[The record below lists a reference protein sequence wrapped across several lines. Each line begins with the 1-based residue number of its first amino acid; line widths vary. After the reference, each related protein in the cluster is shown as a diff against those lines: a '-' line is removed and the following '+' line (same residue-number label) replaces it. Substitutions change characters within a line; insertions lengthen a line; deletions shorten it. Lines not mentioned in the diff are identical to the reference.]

1 MPISPL
7 FTSIHTKEFEIYF
20 SQCAPNEQLKYTEL
34 CNIFQL
40 VAAEHAEVG
49 GISFT
54 DMQAFNQ
61 AWVMSKMRIE
71 VNQLPKWRD
80 LITVKTWI
88 VSLENSRSVRA
99 MEMYLG
105 DTKLA
110 GCESFWAV
118 FNTQTRRPEALNLP
132 HDHFERFENLHP
144 TVERVKKVPIIKN
157 GLLIGNRK
165 IYLSDLDVVNHVNNV
180 KYLEWCLD
188 FVKDIDVLTSTFKTL
203 DMNYLRELTLN
214 NEVEIFQENNDG
226 FKNFSIKNEG
236 NLCFSLQIGF

>member
-1 MPISPL
+1 MPISPS

-20 SQCAPNEQLKYTEL
+20 SQCAPNELLKYTEL

-54 DMQAFNQ
+54 DMQAYNQ

-71 VNQLPKWRD
+71 INQLPKWRD
-80 LITVKTWI
+80 IITVKTWI

-105 DTKLA
+105 DQKLA

-118 FNTQTRRPEALNLP
+118 FNTKTRRPEALNLP
-132 HDHFERFENLHP
+132 HDHFERFPEVHP
-144 TVERVKKVPIIKN
+144 TIERVKKIPILKN
-157 GLLIGNRK
+157 ANSIGNRK

-188 FVKDIDVLTSTFKTL
+188 FVQDIDVLTSTFKTL
-203 DMNYLRELTLN
+203 DMNYLRELTLD
-214 NEVEIFQENNDG
+214 NEVEIYQENFDNQKT
-226 FKNFSIKNEG
+226 FCIKNDG
-236 NLCFSLQIGF
+236 NLCFSLQIGI